1 MPPRKRNLLTA
12 RERVELLQV
21 SLVRLAPNDAFQEF
35 IDHLRE
41 IQRNTMLDLM
51 NDVTVG
57 DEKLTAAAIGELR
70 AYEAIINLFD
80 DYVATQVQQAVAD
93 EMP

>member
-1 MPPRKRNLLTA
+1 MPPRKRHLLTP

-21 SLVRLAPNDAFQEF
+21 ALVRLAPTEAFQEF

-41 IQRNTMLDLM
+41 IQRNTMLDLI
-51 NDVTVG
+51 NDVTVS
-57 DEKLTAAAIGELR
+57 DEKLTAAAVGELR

-80 DYVATQVQQAVAD
+80 DYVATQVARAAD
-93 EMP
+93 DAAQ

>member
-1 MPPRKRNLLTA
+1 MPPRKRQLTTP

-21 SLVRLAPNDAFQEF
+21 AITRLAPTEAFQEF

>member
-21 SLVRLAPNDAFQEF
+21 ALVRLAPTEAFQEF

-41 IQRNTMLDLM
+41 IQRNTLLDLM
-51 NDVTVG
+51 NDVTVA
-57 DEKLTAAAIGELR
+57 DENLTDAAVGELR

-80 DYVATQVQQAVAD
+80 DYVATQVQQAVGD
-93 EMP
+93 DQG